1 MIERQKPIKHEEI
14 AITPVE
20 LQVTSK
26 GDQFLAGNSGPDG
39 KTVITFVSGD
49 DQALTRREGIKP
61 GMACKRD
68 FQNFHHLLHQNYS
81 VYAFHNDHTVPLVY
95 TLLMTHQ
102 ISDNSYSHI
111 RRMRWMAINGRV
123 FTRSENT
130 AIDNHSPHSPN
141 MWIRVITDLKLTINE
156 VAIWNP
162 FFMLGQIW
170 KEPVVRRR
178 ASRKELK
185 RVSYTLQC
193 QLTVPYRAWQLKIGK

>member
-68 FQNFHHLLHQNYS
+68 SKFPPFASSKLLS
-81 VYAFHNDHTVPLVY
+81 VRLP
-95 TLLMTHQ
+95 Q
-102 ISDNSYSHI
+102 
-111 RRMRWMAINGRV
+111 
-123 FTRSENT
+123 
-130 AIDNHSPHSPN
+130 
-141 MWIRVITDLKLTINE
+141 
-156 VAIWNP
+156 
-162 FFMLGQIW
+162 
-170 KEPVVRRR
+170 
-178 ASRKELK
+178 
-185 RVSYTLQC
+185 
-193 QLTVPYRAWQLKIGK
+193 